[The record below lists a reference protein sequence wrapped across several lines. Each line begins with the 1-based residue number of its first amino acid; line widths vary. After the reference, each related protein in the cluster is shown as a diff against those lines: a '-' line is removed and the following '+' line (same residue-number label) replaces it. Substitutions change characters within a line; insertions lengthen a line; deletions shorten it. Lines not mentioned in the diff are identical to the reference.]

1 MNKSFSASIQMARVI
16 EAIPELIDDPNGT
29 GMVMRI
35 RLRRNGTIYDCFCH
49 ELEFPLGLL
58 GSIFRHKMLA
68 TMFVLVDGKRH
79 AKIVP
84 WHYQPAAIQSTIA
97 RHLMR
102 ESASVDRLNAEAVR
116 LISEKSDPRID
127 FLEKMYML
135 DSANPI
141 EEGDSDA
148 V

>member
-1 MNKSFSASIQMARVI
+1 MARVI
-16 EAIPELIDDPNGT
+16 EAVPELIEESNGT
-29 GMVMRI
+29 GMVMRVK
-35 RLRRNGTIYDCFCH
+35 LRRNGTTYDCCCH

-58 GSIFRHKMLA
+58 ASTFRHKMVA
-68 TMFVLVDGKRH
+68 TIFVLVDGKCH

-102 ESASVDRLNAEAVR
+102 KSASINRLNTEAVR
-116 LISEKSDPRID
+116 LLSEESDPRIEL
-127 FLEKMYML
+127 LEKMYML
-135 DSANPI
+135 DIANPV
-141 EEGDSDA
+141 EEGESDA

>member
-1 MNKSFSASIQMARVI
+1 MNKPFSASIQMARVI
-16 EAIPELIDDPNGT
+16 EALPELIEDPHGT
-29 GMVMRI
+29 GMVMRVK
-35 RLRRNGTIYDCFCH
+35 LRRNGTIYDCCCH

-58 GSIFRHKMLA
+58 GSIFRHKILA

-102 ESASVDRLNAEAVR
+102 ESASINRLNAEAVR
-116 LISEKSDPRID
+116 LLSEELDPRIEL
-127 FLEKMYML
+127 LEKMYML
-135 DSANPI
+135 DSANRTG
-141 EEGDSDA
+141 EKGE
-148 V
+148 

>member
-102 ESASVDRLNAEAVR
+102 ESASINRLNAEAVR
-116 LISEKSDPRID
+116 VLSEESDPRIEL
-127 FLEKMYML
+127 LEKMYML
-135 DSANPI
+135 DSANRTG
-141 EEGDSDA
+141 EKGE
-148 V
+148 